1 MSNTLRKD
9 RNGKTF
15 KESLKKK
22 CGRTRCRCEYCT
34 DIEKNKLS
42 DKIAEKELKQQI
54 KTDEYNDD
62 TVWDKQ
68 AELCNDYCCTVWDKE
83 VDIEEIVNKYVI
95 NYEIILTK
103 TKL

>member
-54 KTDEYNDD
+54 KIDEYNFDSNGNYIGCD
-62 TVWDKQ
+62 CSDC
-68 AELCNDYCCTVWDKE
+68 L
-83 VDIEEIVNKYVI
+83 NKYVI
-95 NYEIILTK
+95 NNG
-103 TKL
+103 